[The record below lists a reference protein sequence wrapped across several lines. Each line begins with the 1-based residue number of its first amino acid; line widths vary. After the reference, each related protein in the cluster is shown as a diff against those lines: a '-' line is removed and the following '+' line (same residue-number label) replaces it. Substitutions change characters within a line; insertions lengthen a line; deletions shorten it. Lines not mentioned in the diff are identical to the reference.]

1 MGSGGFWRGARIVVH
16 IGYKMVVECKT
27 TCAEHTICCPLIL
40 QVGRA
45 RRSGR
50 GAQEAAHGGGAVGEE
65 GTWGRRPAKV
75 TGAGLE
81 EPARKYMACLRKYLL
96 AYLRLLC
103 VLSDLDTLQVNN
115 MSCCKYWLCAMASWA
130 HSAR

>member
-1 MGSGGFWRGARIVVH
+1 M
-16 IGYKMVVECKT
+16 
-27 TCAEHTICCPLIL
+27 
-40 QVGRA
+40 GRA

-50 GAQEAAHGGGAVGEE
+50 GAQEAAHGGGAGSEE
-65 GTWGRRPAKV
+65 AAWGRRPAKV
-75 TGAGLE
+75 AGAGLE

-103 VLSDLDTLQVNN
+103 VLSDLDTLQVKCV
-115 MSCCKYWLCAMASWA
+115 SCCNYWLSAMASWA